1 MAIPYA
7 ALGAGMVGAGVA
19 GSLFGGKKIKT
30 PDITA
35 QLAQVK
41 ANTERGQNRVQD
53 LYDQLQKPLGAYE
66 ADTTASIAGARERG
80 ATERSDFMQEQA
92 DLTEQTKAALRAN
105 LYSKQFGALPDTLRA
120 VREAAAAGSGI
131 DSGAYQQAVQ
141 NIGAQT
147 SRAIAEGETELQAE
161 GLRGQQTASQ
171 QAYQTFSALSS
182 KLDDQ
187 ELGMIAKV
195 MDTKREDLVRR
206 TAQQLGLDESET
218 QAIIDLMNFQQ
229 SGQLA
234 ASSAESAQRQEL
246 YNALIGGGSSL
257 LGRKAA

>member
-1 MAIPYA
+1 MPFPVM

-35 QLAQVK
+35 QLAQVR
-41 ANTERGQNRVQD
+41 ANTERGQNRVSD
-53 LYDQLQKPLGAYE
+53 LYDQLQKPLGEYQTNTAGTIE
-66 ADTTASIAGARERG
+66 ADRARLGEDRK
-80 ATERSDFMQEQA
+80 AFMGEQA
-92 DLTEQTKAALRAN
+92 DLAEQTKAALRAN

-141 NIGAQT
+141 NVGAQT

-161 GLRGQQTASQ
+161 GLRGQQSASQ

-187 ELGMIAKV
+187 ELDMIAKV

-206 TAQQLGLDESET
+206 TSAQLGLDESET